1 MCVIPSYKGKVVV
14 VTVLLNRSTEHYTNL
29 EYRESIRSRHV
40 HIEWAPNHVVFTLA
54 DKSVIAYRTD
64 NVVKFYSEYEND

>member
-1 MCVIPSYKGKVVV
+1 MSLVPSQRGKIVVV
-14 VTVLLNRSTEHYTNL
+14 SVLLNRSTEHYTNL
-29 EYRESIRSRHV
+29 EYRESIRSRYV

-64 NVVKFYSEYEND
+64 NVVEFYSEYEDD